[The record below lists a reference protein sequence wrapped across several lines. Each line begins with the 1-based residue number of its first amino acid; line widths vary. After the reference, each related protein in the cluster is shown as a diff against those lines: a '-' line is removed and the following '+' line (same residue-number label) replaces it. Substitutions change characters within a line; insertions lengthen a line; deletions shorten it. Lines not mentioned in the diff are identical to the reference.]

1 MTSPESI
8 AIGHIHLRWGGTE
21 TVPGESI
28 AVELAE
34 AADCRERWESDGAL
48 HALQAIS
55 PLSALPLEERNRL
68 GILAVGPGA
77 ALTGLIA
84 EALGCSRVDLV
95 LHPDDRAAYQAAG
108 GRATLHSRL
117 EGVPDGRFFHY
128 ALHGCGTG
136 EPDIND
142 SNLLRRRLK
151 PEGTLTLFGF
161 PESKLMEI
169 FQSYSKLGFSLRGSG
184 FQSLS
189 MV

>member
-95 LHPDDRAAYQAAG
+95 LHPDDRAAY
-108 GRATLHSRL
+108 
-117 EGVPDGRFFHY
+117 
-128 ALHGCGTG
+128 
-136 EPDIND
+136 
-142 SNLLRRRLK
+142 
-151 PEGTLTLFGF
+151 
-161 PESKLMEI
+161 
-169 FQSYSKLGFSLRGSG
+169 
-184 FQSLS
+184 
-189 MV
+189 